1 MVHKHVYT
9 DQPLDKAD
17 PRIRAGAM
25 RISPNARLNLKSI
38 EDQLEWFKSEKMV
51 PAEASM
57 DNLVD
62 AGFVET
68 Y

>member
-1 MVHKHVYT
+1 
-9 DQPLDKAD
+9 
-17 PRIRAGAM
+17 M
-25 RISPNARLNLKSI
+25 RISPNAKLNLKSI

-57 DNLVD
+57 ANLVD
-62 AGFVET
+62 TGFVET